1 MAPALHQPKHAIA
14 VLRQTVRTHLRSII
28 PIGVAVAVGVL
39 VVAALVALYAQTI
52 SVFFFDQLAQLATTA
67 ESLTTLSTI
76 LMTPIALLAVL
87 ATLVW
92 AGVAVQLSY
101 AAISARRVSTGR
113 SALNALRRAP
123 RAFVVVLVITVC
135 FTGAVLIAPVLLVVG
150 VLGLVLIAVASR
162 SGNEA
167 LARLGERLPNRS
179 TLIAMAVPFGV
190 AVLLLG
196 RWSLGPASVWLADS
210 GIRASLRDS
219 SERVR
224 SHTAVVG
231 ATLLLAALVTLGATE
246 GFVALIALGGWG
258 IYPEFVARVV
268 AIIVVGPLLFVA
280 SAVHYRRGGVE
291 NGVDAPP
298 AAPSVRP
305 RVSRLAR
312 TAVIVVV
319 ALLVPLVVSGSPAP
333 ASAATGAGES
343 ESEVFISASPSSP
356 FPADVA
362 TDIYFTVTDPYT
374 AEGVQPTGEITITI
388 NGDVQT
394 GPFEL
399 TPSGYGSEY
408 VLNRTFTAGSHTI
421 ASTYTGDDNYAPASH
436 SITVTAGYSS
446 AIALAS
452 TQSPAVYGSATSL
465 TATLTTTGAAPT
477 GDVQFSARFNGG
489 SWKLIGTE
497 AVSSGMAVLDI
508 SSLAPGSYELGA
520 RYLGDSTHLAEWQ
533 AGFDHSVTGASTTT
547 TFTVSPAT
555 PSAAGD
561 TLTAQVTVIAP
572 NSAAA
577 PTGSVNIYLNGGGSS
592 LGNATL
598 SGGTGDATF
607 SLPPGSNQTVTAI
620 YTPGTGFFASRSEL
634 SHTVSPYV
642 GGVSVFASDAATV
655 FGQSLELTAT
665 VSAGGTATG
674 SVSFEAT
681 PTTGVPIALGSAT
694 LDGSGKAALD
704 TTALPVGDYAI
715 VASYTGDSTVGAG
728 ASSPLAHTVAQA
740 TAFVDVVSNVASTEF
755 GFDPTLTITVTAV
768 APGAGTPS
776 GSVTVSRDGTELEL
790 VSVNGS
796 GVATLVVD
804 AGDTGDH
811 TFSAAY
817 SGDSSFVAATGTV
830 DVTVRQLQTAIYL
843 PSYRGDYVYGDDQTF
858 TGGVIGEPRTDPDGS
873 VPTGTVQLWIH
884 DRISATGALDSAGGY
899 SITTD
904 LGTVGVAG
912 HLEAWVVYLGDNN
925 YAPSDSRAWSEAST
939 SVIAQANVR
948 PVMSSDP
955 AADTLGVGSVVTFF
969 ATMPHLGAGAT
980 GDVDFYR
987 NGDKIGAGRISDD
1000 VASLEYT
1007 LADTNSTITAQYL
1020 GDKNFAAST
1029 SDPFYIIVGRN
1040 AVVIELADPGPL
1052 EYSAVVDLVATVTI
1066 GAGVDPD
1073 YGVTFRTTSNRVL
1086 ASNVPIDAAGKATLT
1101 VCAGDA
1107 AGCPDGAILLGTG
1120 ADGIYVTYLE
1130 TATNLPGLSP
1140 TVDYVLE
1147 SAATTTTVTV
1157 SSATVAPGDIVLL
1170 TATVEGVASPATPTN
1185 YVAFYGS
1192 NPLDGGGAA
1201 LAFIGNATLIG
1212 GVATLIVGV
1221 GAGSTELRWPADS
1234 IVAEYFGGGTQFASS
1249 SGSTPI
1255 AIDRK
1260 PVTFGLPF
1268 VDAVAYGSTPVT
1280 VYLLHAAGAIGN
1292 YTGKVVITAASGSS
1306 CAQWVAIG
1314 ERSVTCDISFSG
1326 AGNDSYTVSYSG
1338 DIVSAP
1344 STSPETIVG
1353 VDKATPVLGATSP
1366 PLPIVGMDTTVN
1378 WSQFHPGATG
1388 TVTVWGNAAL
1398 WCEAVPLS
1406 DESCTGQFDY
1416 TAATGSPVGITVQY
1430 SGDSDWNFAEQ
1441 FLTVTVGRCADLD
1454 VRSSDTRMGT
1464 VTVDTAPNCG
1474 ATGYLTG
1481 TEVTVSAEPVAPNE
1495 FLRWRW
1501 YGPTGSKLINGSVAA
1516 TTSFTVTT
1524 DSFTWVHIA
1533 DFELPC
1539 YTVMANATGSGTIGV
1554 YPASN
1559 CTTDAGVAGYLH
1571 GTAVR
1576 IYPSPQF
1583 NRAYNEEDVFYSF
1596 GTQAAG
1602 ATIVVDSAVTSHVA
1616 TTVTGTTTIP
1626 VTFGPRCRTVSVVLD
1641 PATDGDSSSVAK
1653 GENCQSPL
1661 GNGYV
1666 RGSAVTVS
1674 AVPGDANYVLAG
1686 WVINGVDQPELGT
1699 DSAPTLRIGAMN
1711 VTATAKFLGCYSFEA
1726 LVSGASNESGRI
1738 VGGVNSDGIANCPDG
1753 SDRYTAGTVITLT
1766 PEVRVEGTSFSG
1778 WDEKKLLTRLVP
1790 EEESGVGLVT
1800 DAERTVTITSDLT
1813 VTANFFLDSACSR
1826 LSVIGQT
1833 SLMTFDSTGC
1843 GVGYYFDRQKVNAI
1857 RSGVEASEIWK
1868 FGSRTTLQVTIPDDE
1883 PLSVYASV
1891 RGDVRGCFGTSDQS
1905 TGPSTDLGWKTYGP
1919 LAPGFNEC
1927 GVGGAIDV
1935 RLEACQSVGAYPEL
1949 HVVGDERVFTDASL
1963 PRSMYVVGPD
1973 GTVGSLSLRDFG
1985 WMQSM
1990 NVTVNTDSISYSN
2003 MRGGPCQDAGNAFPA
2018 GSDVAIYALSPT
2030 SGFRFDGWAN
2040 VFPNTLI
2047 EAIEAEDL
2055 DIVLPDLLP
2064 ANPMLRTTND
2074 TDRSMIVTAA
2084 YTVTCH
2090 HLALGEGITVVG
2102 LIPRCPGT
2110 EPAEN
2115 MYIEGSVVQTRAAY
2129 QVGGRQNYGY
2139 TDGVISNQV
2148 TKDART
2154 LDLLGFVLMTGNRSV
2169 AADYPNSTEKFER
2182 GVIQGLKISAGIMA
2196 VAAPIAIGLMFPPM
2210 GLFFAVV
2217 AAGAGIASIAGDDKT
2232 ASVFDMM
2239 NPTSM
2244 TTCAARW
2251 AFDNSGQ
2258 STGAYNAGAIAK
2270 VTKTGYDIVQG
2281 KDIVMKPIAD
2291 LRSLPLGVG
2300 AKLPDKLANFPG
2312 GLSFAL
2318 AAAGFGYGLYTAGIG
2333 DVPTGVQTVEQLRGT
2348 ATMAGC
2354 VDEKLRFAGANTSG
2368 N

>member
-1 MAPALHQPKHAIA
+1 VAPARQPSERIFA
-14 VLRQTVRTHLRSII
+14 VLSQTVRAHLRSVI
-28 PIGVAVAVGVL
+28 PIGAAVAVGVL
-39 VVAALVALYAQTI
+39 VVAGLVALYAQTI
-52 SVFFFDQLAQLATTA
+52 SVFFFDQVAQLATTA
-67 ESLTTLSTI
+67 GNLTALSTV
-76 LMTPIALLAVL
+76 LMAPIALLAVL

-92 AGVAVQLSY
+92 AGIAVQLSY
-101 AAISARRVSTGR
+101 AAINVRRVSTGGA
-113 SALNALRRAP
+113 ALHALRRAP
-123 RAFVVVLVITVC
+123 RALVVVLFIAVC
-135 FTGAVLIAPVLLVVG
+135 FLGAVLIAPVLLVLG
-150 VLGLVLIAVASR
+150 VLGLLLVAVAEHSD
-162 SGNEA
+162 NEA
-167 LARLGERLPNRS
+167 LARRAARLPERS
-179 TLIAMAVPFGV
+179 TLIALAVPFGV
-190 AVLLLG
+190 AVLLLV
-196 RWSLGPASVWLADS
+196 RWSLAPASVWLADS

-219 SERVR
+219 SARVR
-224 SHTAVVG
+224 SHSALVG
-231 ATLLLAALVTLGATE
+231 ATLLVAALITLGATE
-246 GFVALIALGGWG
+246 GFVALVALGGG
-258 IYPEFVARVV
+258 GPYPEFVARVI
-268 AIIVVGPLLFVA
+268 AIIVIGPLLFAA

-333 ASAATGAGES
+333 ASAVSGGFES
-343 ESEVFISASPSSP
+343 AVDIEPSSSP
-356 FPADVA
+356 VFADTPTEFNIFVSRPA
-362 TDIYFTVTDPYT
+362 Y
-374 AEGVQPTGEITITI
+374 AEGAQPTGEIAITI
-388 NGDVQT
+388 DGVVQT

-399 TPSGYGSEY
+399 DGYGIGSPY
-408 VLNRTFTAGSHTI
+408 VITRTFTAGSHTI
-421 ASTYTGDDNYAPASH
+421 ESTYAGDDTYDS
-436 SITVTAGYSS
+436 SSDSFTFTAGYST
-446 AIALAS
+446 AIALAT

-465 TATLTTTGAAPT
+465 TATLTTAGAAPT
-477 GDVQFSARFNGG
+477 GDVEISARFTGG
-489 SWKLIGTE
+489 SWNVIGTT
-497 AVSSGMAVLDI
+497 AVSSGVATLDI

-520 RYLGDSTHLAEWQ
+520 RYLGDSTHLDVWQ
-533 AGFDHSVTGASTTT
+533 SGLSHAVTGANTTT
-547 TFTVSPAT
+547 SFAVTPTT

-561 TLTAQVTVIAP
+561 TLTAHVSVAAP
-572 NSAAA
+572 TSAAT
-577 PTGSVNIYLNGGGSS
+577 PTGSVDIYLNGSGSP

-598 SGGTGDATF
+598 SGGTADATF
-607 SLPPGSNQTVTAI
+607 ALPPGVNQTVTAI
-620 YTPGTGFFASRSEL
+620 YTPGTGFFASQTEL
-634 SHTVSPYV
+634 SHTVSPYT
-642 GGVSVFASDAATV
+642 GDVSLAASDAESV

-674 SVSFEAT
+674 SVSFAAT
-681 PTTGVPIALGSAT
+681 PSTGAPIALGSAT
-694 LDGSGKAALD
+694 VDGSGEAVLD
-704 TTALPVGDYAI
+704 TTALPVGDYSI
-715 VASYTGDSTVGAG
+715 VASYSGDSSVDAG
-728 ASSPLAHTVAQA
+728 DSGGLAHSVAKA
-740 TAFVDVVSNVASTEF
+740 TTSVDVVSNAASTEF
-755 GFDPTLTITVTAV
+755 GFDPTLTITVTPV
-768 APGAGTPS
+768 APGVGTPS
-776 GSVTVSRDGTELEL
+776 GTVTVSLDGTELDT

-811 TFSAAY
+811 TFTAAY
-817 SGDSSFVAATGTV
+817 SGDSSFVDVSGTA
-830 DVTVRQLQTAIYL
+830 DVTVTQLDTAIYL
-843 PSYRGDYVYGDDQTF
+843 PGPYDRLDVYGDDQTYE
-858 TGGVIGEPRTDPDGS
+858 GVVIGKPRTDPDGS

-884 DRISATGALDSAGGY
+884 DRISAVGTLNSTGGY

-912 HLEAWVVYLGDNN
+912 HLESWVTYLGDTN
-925 YAPSDSRAWSEAST
+925 YAPSNSRAWSDTST
-939 SVIAQANVR
+939 SVIDQADVS
-948 PVMSSDP
+948 PVVTSNP
-955 AADTLGVGSVVTFF
+955 AADTLGIGSAVTFF

-987 NGDKIGAGRISDD
+987 NGVKIGTGTISDD
-1000 VASLEYT
+1000 VASFDYT
-1007 LADTNSTITAQYL
+1007 LADTNSTITAEYL

-1029 SDPFYIIVGRN
+1029 SAAFYIIADRN
-1040 AVVIELADPGPL
+1040 AVVIALADPGPL
-1052 EYSAVVDLVATVTI
+1052 EYSSVIDLVATVTI
-1066 GAGVDPD
+1066 GPGVTPA

-1107 AGCPDGAILLGTG
+1107 DGCPDGAILLGTG
-1120 ADGIYVTYLE
+1120 ADGIHVTYPE

-1157 SSATVAPGDIVLL
+1157 SSATVAPGDIIEL
-1170 TATVEGVASPATPTN
+1170 TATVAGVASPATPTN
-1185 YVAFYGS
+1185 YVTFYGS
-1192 NPLDGGGAA
+1192 NPVDGGGTA
-1201 LAFIGNATLIG
+1201 LAFIGNATLTG
-1212 GVATLIVGV
+1212 GVATLLVEV
-1221 GAGSTELRWPADS
+1221 GADSADLRWPADA
-1234 IVAEYFGGGTQFASS
+1234 IVADYFGGGTQFASS
-1249 SGSTPI
+1249 RGTTPI
-1255 AIDRK
+1255 TIARA

-1280 VYLLHAAGAIGN
+1280 VHLSHAARAIGS
-1292 YTGKVVITAASGSS
+1292 YSGKVVITADSGSS
-1306 CAQWVAIG
+1306 CSQWVAVG
-1314 ERSVTCDISFSG
+1314 ERSVTCDLSWPG
-1326 AGNDSYTVSYSG
+1326 AGDDSYTVTYSG

-1344 STSPETIVG
+1344 STSVETVVE
-1353 VDKATPVLGATSP
+1353 VDAATPVLGATTP
-1366 PLPIVGMDTTVN
+1366 PSPIVGMDTTVN
-1378 WSQFHPGATG
+1378 WTQFHPGATG
-1388 TVTVWGNAAL
+1388 TVTVWGNGAV

-1416 TAATGSPVGITVQY
+1416 TAATGSPVGITVHY
-1430 SGDSDWNFAEQ
+1430 SGDSNWNFAEQ
-1441 FLTVTVGRCADLD
+1441 FLSVTVARCADLD
-1454 VRSSDTRMGT
+1454 VRSSNTRMGT
-1464 VTVDTAPNCG
+1464 VTVDTEPNCG
-1474 ATGYLTG
+1474 ETGFLTG
-1481 TEVTVSAEPVAPNE
+1481 TKVTVSAEPIAPNE
-1495 FLRWRW
+1495 FVRWRW
-1501 YGPTGSKLINGSVAA
+1501 YGTTGSELVNGSVAE

-1524 DSFTWVHIA
+1524 DPFTWVHIG

-1539 YTVMANATGSGTIGV
+1539 YAVTANATGSGTIWG
-1554 YPASN
+1554 YPTSN
-1559 CTTDAGVAGYLH
+1559 CTTDAGDAGYLH
-1571 GTAVR
+1571 GTAVK
-1576 IYPSPQF
+1576 IYPTPQF
-1583 NRAYNEEDVFYSF
+1583 NRSYNEKDVFYSF

-1616 TTVTGTTTIP
+1616 TTVTGTTAIP
-1626 VTFGPRCRTVSVVLD
+1626 VTFGPRCRTVSVSFD
-1641 PATDGDSSSVAK
+1641 PASDGDVSSVAEE
-1653 GENCQSPL
+1653 ENCQSPL

-1674 AVPGDANYVLAG
+1674 AVPGDDNYVLAG
-1686 WVINGVDQPELGT
+1686 WAIDGVDQPELGT
-1699 DSAPTLRIGAMN
+1699 DSAPTLHVGTTN
-1711 VTATAKFLGCYSFEA
+1711 LTATAQFLACYTFDA
-1726 LVSGASNESGRI
+1726 LVSGASNEYGRI
-1738 VGGVNSDGIANCPDG
+1738 VGIVHSDGIANCPDG

-1766 PEVRVEGTSFSG
+1766 PEVRAEGTSFSG
-1778 WDEKKLLTRLVP
+1778 WDDQRLSTRLVP
-1790 EEESGVGLVT
+1790 EEESGIGLVT
-1800 DAERTVTITSDLT
+1800 DAERTVTITTDLT

-1826 LSVIGQT
+1826 LSVFGQT
-1833 SLMTFDSTGC
+1833 SLMTFDNTGC
-1843 GVGYYFDRQKVNAI
+1843 GVGYYFDQQKVNAI
-1857 RSGVEASEIWK
+1857 RSGVKASEIWK
-1868 FGSRTTLQVTIPDDE
+1868 FGQRTTLQVTIPEDE

-1891 RGDVRGCFGTSDQS
+1891 RGDVRGCFGTIDQS

-1927 GVGGAIDV
+1927 GVGGTIDV
-1935 RLEACQSVGAYPEL
+1935 RLEACQSVRAYPEL
-1949 HVVGDERVFTDASL
+1949 HVVGDDQVFTNASL

-1973 GTVGSLSLRDFG
+1973 GTVGSLSLRGFG

-1990 NVTVNTDSISYSN
+1990 NVTVNTDSISYSE
-2003 MRGGPCQDAGNAFPA
+2003 MAGGPCQDAGNAFPA

-2055 DIVLPDLLP
+2055 DVVLPDLLP
-2064 ANPMLRTTND
+2064 ANPMLRTTNE
-2074 TDRSMIVTAA
+2074 TDRSMTVTAA

-2129 QVGGRQNYGY
+2129 AVGGRQNYGY

-2148 TKDART
+2148 TKDALT

-2169 AADYPNSTEKFER
+2169 AADYPNKTEKFER
-2182 GVIQGLKISAGIMA
+2182 GVIQGLKISAGVFA

-2217 AAGAGIASIAGDDKT
+2217 AAGAGIASLAGDDKT

-2244 TTCAARW
+2244 ATCAARW

-2258 STGAYNAGAIAK
+2258 STGAYNAGAIAS
-2270 VTKTGYDIVQG
+2270 VGKTGYDIVQG
-2281 KDIVMKPIAD
+2281 KDILMKPIAD

-2318 AAAGFGYGLYTAGIG
+2318 AAAGFGYGLYAAGIG
-2333 DVPTGVQTVEQLRGT
+2333 DTPTGVQTVEQLRGT
-2348 ATMAGC
+2348 ATMTGC

-2368 N
+2368 S